1 MWENRAMQGCAVYVG
16 VLWFLSRQKHW
27 KDCMNNIMNSAFFND
42 KYSLALNSKTQVI
55 SIHSNVNDF
64 FKVYFNI
71 HVIYLFLK
79 EYTPIGNLWVGNET
93 NYHRKSPL
101 CLAHTYKIC
110 HFPRAKNMGML
121 HQERKMFLE
130 VFMYFLLVCHAKM
143 YEIYT
148 GYISRVVDIW
158 WMFIRY
164 SQCVRYGD
172 LRRAPR
178 SFTHLLL
185 ITLSQMR
192 GRSKM
197 SIIYFKFSH
206 HYFLLKSLIELHC
219 IFNLP
224 LLFGF

>member
-1 MWENRAMQGCAVYVG
+1 MKLSNFAGWKNSLEFLWCRYNSIPLYGTQLSILSAYLQDLPFSQGQKYEYVA
-16 VLWFLSRQKHW
+16 SRK
-27 KDCMNNIMNSAFFND
+27 
-42 KYSLALNSKTQVI
+42 
-55 SIHSNVNDF
+55 
-64 FKVYFNI
+64 
-71 HVIYLFLK
+71 
-79 EYTPIGNLWVGNET
+79 
-93 NYHRKSPL
+93 
-101 CLAHTYKIC
+101 
-110 HFPRAKNMGML
+110 
-121 HQERKMFLE
+121 RKMFLE
-130 VFMYFLLVCHAKM
+130 VLMYFLLVCHAKM

-197 SIIYFKFSH
+197 SIICFKSSH
-206 HYFLLKSLIELHC
+206 HYFCLL
-219 IFNLP
+219 
-224 LLFGF
+224 

>member
-1 MWENRAMQGCAVYVG
+1 MSWEWNKLPKEIPTVP
-16 VLWFLSRQKHW
+16 
-27 KDCMNNIMNSAFFND
+27 
-42 KYSLALNSKTQVI
+42 LA
-55 SIHSNVNDF
+55 
-64 FKVYFNI
+64 
-71 HVIYLFLK
+71 YLQDL
-79 EYTPIGNLWVGNET
+79 L
-93 NYHRKSPL
+93 
-101 CLAHTYKIC
+101 
-110 HFPRAKNMGML
+110 FPRAKNMSML
-121 HQERKMFLE
+121 HPERKMFLE
-130 VFMYFLLVCHAKM
+130 VFMYFLFKCVMQKM

-197 SIIYFKFSH
+197 SIIGFKFTH
-206 HYFLLKSLIELHC
+206 HYFYLL
-219 IFNLP
+219 
-224 LLFGF
+224 

>member
-1 MWENRAMQGCAVYVG
+1 MVQVV
-16 VLWFLSRQKHW
+16 
-27 KDCMNNIMNSAFFND
+27 FND
-42 KYSLALNSKTQVI
+42 KYSLALNSKAQLI
-55 SIHSNVNDF
+55 LIHSNVNDF

-101 CLAHTYKIC
+101 CLVHTYKIC
-110 HFPRAKNMGML
+110 HFPRAKNMSTYVAS
-121 HQERKMFLE
+121 RKENVSWSF
-130 VFMYFLLVCHAKM
+130 YVCHAKM

-164 SQCVRYGD
+164 SQCVQYGD

-178 SFTHLLL
+178 SFTHLLF

-197 SIIYFKFSH
+197 SIIGFKFTH
-206 HYFLLKSLIELHC
+206 HYFYLL
-219 IFNLP
+219 
-224 LLFGF
+224 

>member
-1 MWENRAMQGCAVYVG
+1 M
-16 VLWFLSRQKHW
+16 
-27 KDCMNNIMNSAFFND
+27 
-42 KYSLALNSKTQVI
+42 
-55 SIHSNVNDF
+55 
-64 FKVYFNI
+64 
-71 HVIYLFLK
+71 IYLFLK
-79 EYTPIGNLWVGNET
+79 EYTPIANLWVWNET

-101 CLAHTYKIC
+101 CLVHTYKIC
-110 HFPRAKNMGML
+110 HFPRDKNMNMFY
-121 HQERKMFLE
+121 QERKNIFLE
-130 VFMYFLLVCHAKM
+130 VFMYFLLVCHEKM

-158 WMFIRY
+158 WIFIRY

-197 SIIYFKFSH
+197 SIIGFKFG
-206 HYFLLKSLIELHC
+206 HYW
-219 IFNLP
+219 
-224 LLFGF
+224 